1 MTDSLL
7 VTGTAESIGK
17 TGVALALARIASAD
31 DASVGYMKPKGTR
44 LESNVGKTLDADPM
58 LARELLDLDEEMHEL
73 EPVVYSPTFVQQA
86 IRGREDVGELRDRV
100 REAYDAIA
108 ADRDLVLVEG
118 GGGPE
123 TGSVIDLTD
132 RDVADVLDASVLL
145 IADYEEPWDVDGTL
159 AYAESLGDRLS
170 GVVFNG
176 VPDGAY
182 DDLETDVVPF
192 LEGRGITVHGVVPRV
207 QELAGVTVGDLAEE
221 LGADV
226 LTDVPTDAYV
236 ERFSVGAMGADEA
249 LRQFRRTRDAA
260 VITGGDRSEIQA
272 AALEAPGVQCLILT
286 GGHSPPGAV
295 LGKAAEKGVPVLVVQ
310 SDTLTTVDR
319 ADAVVR
325 SGRARDER
333 TVDRVQDLLAAH
345 VDVDGI
351 LP

>member
-17 TGVALALARIASAD
+17 TGVALALARLATED

-58 LARELLDLDEEMHEL
+58 LARELLDIDEEMHEL
-73 EPVVYSPTFVQQA
+73 EPVVYSPTFVRQA
-86 IRGREDVGELRDRV
+86 IRGREDAEEIRDRV

-108 ADRDLVLVEG
+108 EDRDLVVVEG

-123 TGSVIDLTD
+123 TGSVVDLTD
-132 RDVADVLDASVLL
+132 RDVAEVLDASVVV
-145 IADYEEPWDVDGTL
+145 IANYEEPWDVDETL

-170 GVVFNG
+170 GIVFNG
-176 VPDGAY
+176 VPDQAY
-182 DDLETDVVPF
+182 EDLETDVVPF
-192 LEGRGITVHGVVPRV
+192 LEGRGIAVHGIVPRV

-260 VITGGDRSEIQA
+260 VVTGGDRSDIQT
-272 AALEAPGVQCLILT
+272 AALEAPGVKCLVLT
-286 GGHSPPGAV
+286 GGHDPPGAV
-295 LGKAAEKGVPVLVVQ
+295 LGKATEKGVPVLVVQ
-310 SDTLTTVDR
+310 SDTMTTVDR

-333 TVDRVQDLLAAH
+333 TVDRVQELLTAH
-345 VDVDGI
+345 VDVDGV